1 MDEQSARPSND
12 HLTVGDRL
20 GGSVGALEIR
30 RGGGG
35 REKIP
40 YHSKVRGDLEEEFHT
55 MPYHAMSWY
64 REAQKIPYHSAGRP
78 RKSAVDIRCLVMDSP
93 AEANHRLSEDPLSLA

>member
-12 HLTVGDRL
+12 YLTVGDRL

-35 REKIP
+35 GEKIP

-55 MPYHAMSWY
+55 MPYQYTMPCHGT
-64 REAQKIPYHSAGRP
+64 RRP
-78 RKSAVDIRCLVMDSP
+78 RKYHTIVLGGL
-93 AEANHRLSEDPLSLA
+93 ENLLSTSVAW

>member
-35 REKIP
+35 GEKIP
-40 YHSKVRGDLEEEFHT
+40 YHSKVRGDLEEEI
-55 MPYHAMSWY
+55 PYHAIPCHVMVQGGPENTIPQCW
-64 REAQKIPYHSAGRP
+64 EA
-78 RKSAVDIRCLVMDSP
+78 
-93 AEANHRLSEDPLSLA
+93 